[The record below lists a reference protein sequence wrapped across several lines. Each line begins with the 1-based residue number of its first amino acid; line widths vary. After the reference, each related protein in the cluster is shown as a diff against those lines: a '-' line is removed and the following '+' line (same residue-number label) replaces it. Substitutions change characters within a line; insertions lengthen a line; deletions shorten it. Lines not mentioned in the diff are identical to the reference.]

1 MRLSDCLVSVF
12 AAVRQFQRAPDG
24 DAATLAARLDRLIA
38 SARQQAREHGYA
50 EADIETALFA
60 VAAWADESLLALD
73 WNDAR
78 EWQRHLLQKRY
89 FNTASAGIA
98 FFTRLEQLD
107 QQQNQVREIYFLCL
121 ALGFVGRYGYE
132 GNRHA
137 LDELKDRQL
146 YALLQGEDSL
156 SGEAG
161 RLLFPGGYAS
171 GQPARPTGGWRR
183 RIPLFTLGA
192 LLLPLVVL
200 LALYGAYHTVL
211 WQTANTLLPHIQ

>member
-1 MRLSDCLVSVF
+1 MRLSDCLVPVL
-12 AAVRQFQRAPDG
+12 ATVRQFQRAPEG

-38 SARQQAREHGYA
+38 SARRQAREHGYA
-50 EADIETALFA
+50 EADVETALFA
-60 VAAWADESLLALD
+60 VAAWADESLLALE
-73 WNDAR
+73 WNGAL

-89 FNTASAGIA
+89 FNTANAGIA

-121 ALGFVGRYGYE
+121 AMGFVGRYGYE
-132 GNRHA
+132 GNRAA

-146 YALLQGEDSL
+146 HALLQGEDNL

-161 RLLFPGGYAS
+161 RLLFPGGYVS
-171 GQPARPTGGWRR
+171 GQPARPAGGWRR
-183 RIPLFTLGA
+183 SIPLFTLGA
-192 LLLPLVVL
+192 LLLPLAAL

-211 WQTANTLLPHIQ
+211 WQTVNTLLPHIQ